1 MDFQKE
7 QSFTISEDALFQEVS
22 GETVLLD
29 LVSENYFGLDEAGT
43 RVWAL
48 LVEGASVGQIVNT
61 LLDEYEVDR
70 TTVEKDVNELLGNL
84 VETGLIAVREIG

>member
-70 TTVEKDVNELLGNL
+70 TTLEKDVNELLGNL